1 MDHISKSLKKYSK
14 IQDKS
19 DELTEIKNKIT
30 KCTGIEPESLKIKN
44 ETLYIKAKNN
54 YEAVE
59 LRMKTQK
66 LEIYLPGYILKVI

>member
-19 DELTEIKNKIT
+19 DELTEIKNKII
-30 KCTGIEPESLKIKN
+30 KATGIEPESVRIKN
-44 ETLYIKAKNN
+44 NILYIKAKNN

-59 LRMKTQK
+59 LRMNSEKIFSLLNNIK
-66 LEIYLPGYILKVI
+66 IKVI

>member
-14 IQDKS
+14 IRDKS
-19 DELTEIKNKIT
+19 DELTEIKNKII
-30 KCTGIEPESLKIKN
+30 KASGIEPESVRIKN
-44 ETLYIKAKNN
+44 NTLYIKAKNN

-66 LEIYLPGYILKVI
+66 LEIYFTGYILKVI